1 MESNRRSLI
10 ARMLGNRRTLII
22 VSVLIALLTWLSV
35 SLTRSP
41 ETERVVR
48 NVPVSIDNS
57 VPSQLGYKAFG
68 AEDAHVDVTVS
79 GQRYEIGDN
88 VLSADDLVVT
98 AVTTYVDAP
107 GRYTLT
113 LIATPKNAD
122 AGYTIISKSQD
133 TIDVYFDTP
142 KSVDVTV
149 TPVVSHPGDL
159 VDPDRFL
166 TTDPILS
173 KEKVTVSGP
182 TAEVDKLETVRAA
195 VSVDSDLR
203 HSVTED
209 ATVSFL
215 DGSGKKLKYLSMNE
229 DSLTITVPVYRKT
242 ELPVGVGFTNV
253 PSAYYVDNPLE
264 VSIRPET
271 MAVAVDPD
279 KLRGMDEIRL
289 GDIDFSKL
297 EPGINTFTY
306 KASDITDG
314 VALNEDDVY
323 TVVVDAGDLTA
334 ETFAV
339 STENLKLTGVPDGM
353 SYTLETEELTLTL
366 VGPEEELE
374 KLDPAEFQLEAD
386 VSDLD
391 PDDADS
397 FRVPVTLDLGNQY
410 CWVYGTPRVRLT
422 RNP

>member
-10 ARMLGNRRTLII
+10 ARMLGSRRTLII

-107 GRYTLT
+107 GKYTLT
-113 LIATPKNAD
+113 LIATPKNSD
-122 AGYTIISKSQD
+122 AGYTIVSKSRD

-149 TPVVSHPGDL
+149 TPVVSHTGDL
-159 VDPDRFL
+159 VDEERYL

-182 TAEVDKLETVRAA
+182 TTEVDKLKTVRAA

-203 HSVTED
+203 RSVTKD
-209 ATVSFL
+209 AAVSFL
-215 DGSGKKLKYLSMNE
+215 DRRGDKLKYLSMNE
-229 DSLTITVPVYRKT
+229 DNLTITVPVYRKT

-264 VSIRPET
+264 VTISPET

-279 KLRGMDEIRL
+279 KLRGMDDIRL
-289 GDIDFSKL
+289 GDIDFAKL
-297 EPGINTFTY
+297 EPGINTFTF

-314 VALNEDDVY
+314 IALNEDDEY
-323 TVVVDAGDLTA
+323 TVVVNTGDLTA
-334 ETFAV
+334 ESFAIG
-339 STENLKLTGVPDGM
+339 TETLQLNGAPEGRT
-353 SYTLETEELTLTL
+353 YTLETDELTLTL

-374 KLDPAEFQLEAD
+374 KLDPADFKLEAD
-386 VSDLD
+386 LSDLD
-391 PDDADS
+391 PDKTGT
-397 FRVPVTLDLGNQY
+397 FRVPVTLDTGNDY
-410 CWVYGTPRVRLT
+410 CWVYGTPRVRVT
-422 RNP
+422 AEE